1 MSHPT
6 SVTLN
11 TSCGNV
17 DTMPTQQDVTVNND
31 GTITTNLTLP
41 VPINQECH
49 VDLVFSNSNAENT
62 TINTTICKL
71 YTCD

>member
-6 SVTLN
+6 SVTLIS
-11 TSCGNV
+11 SCGNV
-17 DTMPTQQDVTVNND
+17 DTMPKDVTVNND
-31 GTITTNLTLP
+31 GSITTNVTLP
-41 VPINQECH
+41 INEECH

-71 YTCD
+71 YTYD